1 MERTMNKTLLLV
13 EDESI
18 IAMSSKSSL
27 ERYGYAVFAVHHGDD
42 ALKALR
48 EHHIDLILMDI
59 NLGHE
64 DGTEVA
70 EKIQKLYDT
79 PIVFLSSYTEAIVVE
94 KTEKITSYGY
104 VVKHSGMTVLDT
116 SIKMALKLYDANKK
130 LQDASVRDFLT
141 GIFNRRH
148 LFTRLE
154 ECLADYMRNK
164 NPFTVA
170 ILDLD
175 HFKRINDE
183 FGHQVGDKT
192 LVSFCETVKNNLRT
206 YDVFGRYGG
215 EEFMIIFV
223 NAKKTEIKPKMEHI
237 LDCIRGAEMACYDGD
252 DGERICVTFSCGLA
266 DATEISSQALSVDK
280 LVELA
285 DRRLYLSKEYGRN
298 NIISDGV

>member
-1 MERTMNKTLLLV
+1 MNKTLLLV

-27 ERYGYAVFAVHHGDD
+27 ERYGYTVFAVHHGDD
-42 ALKALR
+42 AMKTLR
-48 EHHIDLILMDI
+48 EHHVDLILMDI

-70 EKIQKLYDT
+70 EEIQKLYDT
-79 PIVFLSSYTEAIVVE
+79 PIVFLSSYTEALVVE
-94 KTEKITSYGY
+94 KTERVTSYGY

-183 FGHQVGDKT
+183 FGHQMGDKT
-192 LVSFCETVKNNLRT
+192 LIEFCETIKKNLRT
-206 YDVFGRYGG
+206 YDIFGRYGG

-223 NAKKTEIKPKMEHI
+223 NAKKSEIQPKMESI
-237 LDCIRGAEMACYDGD
+237 LNAVRGAEMACYNNEDGTK
-252 DGERICVTFSCGLA
+252 ICVTFSCGVA
-266 DATEISSQALSVDK
+266 DTSEMPSQSLSVDK

-285 DRRLYLSKEYGRN
+285 DRRLYLSKERGRN
-298 NIISDGV
+298 NITSNGE